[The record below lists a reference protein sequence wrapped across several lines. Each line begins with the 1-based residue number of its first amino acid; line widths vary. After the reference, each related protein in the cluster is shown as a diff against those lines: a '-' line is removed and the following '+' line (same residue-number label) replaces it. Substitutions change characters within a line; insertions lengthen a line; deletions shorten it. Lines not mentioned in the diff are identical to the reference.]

1 MFSADE
7 DLLGYLNAAG
17 FSRDFA
23 QSLFPVIF
31 ELPRSRW
38 RVETN
43 IDLTAGRQAVN
54 IVALQKM
61 LEGARWIHIR
71 VAGGQ
76 DPSRGRR

>member
-1 MFSADE
+1 MRTPLQGRDDLVFSADE

-23 QSLFPVIF
+23 QSLFPLIF
-31 ELPRSRW
+31 ELPRSPW

-43 IDLTAGRQAVN
+43 LDLTAGGQA
-54 IVALQKM
+54 
-61 LEGARWIHIR
+61 